1 MERIIT
7 DLEKLVEYM
16 WAEEHKHWEEEGN
29 PQDHIF
35 QSINNVKNY
44 LIGREN
50 EQKNKKRTS
59 RRSYRKT
66 KKI

>member
-1 MERIIT
+1 MERIIK

-16 WAEEHKHWEEEGN
+16 WAEENKHWEEEGN

-44 LIGREN
+44 LNKEKYNG
-50 EQKNKKRTS
+50 KNRKKR
-59 RRSYRKT
+59 
-66 KKI
+66 I

>member
-16 WAEEHKHWEEEGN
+16 WAEENKHWEEEGN

-59 RRSYRKT
+59 RRSNRET

>member
-16 WAEEHKHWEEEGN
+16 WAEENKHWEEEGN

-44 LIGREN
+44 LNKESYNG
-50 EQKNKKRTS
+50 KNRKKR
-59 RRSYRKT
+59 
-66 KKI
+66 I